1 MIINQADHI
10 YPYLVLQKWL
20 KGKVRKRVFSM
31 DEAYSLLA
39 AKTNGRKA
47 GPPVL
52 SFQGHGQV
60 DSQVQ
65 FDYKEL

>member
-1 MIINQADHI
+1 
-10 YPYLVLQKWL
+10 
-20 KGKVRKRVFSM
+20 M